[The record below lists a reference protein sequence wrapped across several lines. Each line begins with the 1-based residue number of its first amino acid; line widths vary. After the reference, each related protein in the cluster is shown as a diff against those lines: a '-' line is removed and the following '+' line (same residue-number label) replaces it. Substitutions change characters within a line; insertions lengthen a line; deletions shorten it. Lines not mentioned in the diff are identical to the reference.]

1 MSCAGC
7 NLPIE
12 AGAKIMDAPC
22 CDRKYHSAC
31 AIQKLGMILIHSSTA
46 ACDCGAIIFQYHY
59 HTAEPVPDALLN
71 TPAILAEIKDLKKR
85 NAAAAKSMV
94 GFKKYLKEKKTE
106 FKTLI
111 EPNVSAIELAKQ
123 NMLTEIKASET
134 FKECRRLKTT
144 SQLLMGKFQTKH
156 NLGRRQMRTVLKQ
169 KNYGSYRWRWGVVRL
184 LKNEFSLRL

>member
-1 MSCAGC
+1 
-7 NLPIE
+7 
-12 AGAKIMDAPC
+12 MDAPC

-31 AIQKLGMILIHSSTA
+31 AIQKLGLILMHSSAA
-46 ACDCGAIIFQYHY
+46 ACECGAILFQYHY
-59 HTAEPVPDALLN
+59 PTEVATNATVDALLA
-71 TPAILAEIKDLKKR
+71 TPAVKAEIKAIKTR
-85 NAAAAKSMV
+85 NTAAMKSMV
-94 GFKKYLKEKKTE
+94 GFKKYVKEKKAE
-106 FKTLI
+106 FSTLI

-169 KNYGSYRWRWGVVRL
+169 KNYGSYRWRWGVVRF